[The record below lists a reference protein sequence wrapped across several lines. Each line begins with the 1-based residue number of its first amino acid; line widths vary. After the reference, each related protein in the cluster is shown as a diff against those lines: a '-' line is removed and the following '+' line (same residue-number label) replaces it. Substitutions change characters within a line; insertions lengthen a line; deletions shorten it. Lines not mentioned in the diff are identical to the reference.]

1 MSAAPDG
8 LYSVFENG
16 WVVGSGSSAWL
27 ARCPRDQFTEADIRP
42 ACSTADAALGLH
54 REALEP
60 PRGVWLGEWQVEVTQ
75 DTDAQGWR
83 YGASFAVFL
92 EGGCGF
98 GTSVA
103 AHNPFLARGI
113 RRRRWV
119 RRYGPLGTAGAA
131 AGPGARIAATAT
143 PAAAGAAVAV
153 AAAPPAAAAAA
164 ASVLAAAPATAPS
177 SAARAAAASPPGAAR
192 APSPAPPPPMASSA
206 AAAARLPLPL
216 SPPPSAAARADPAAA
231 LLEALRSGLPL
242 RTGAEAE
249 QLTPAAVTADLEA
262 LNKLLQVLRRAVGL
276 VQRAAAA
283 PAGAVAAAAPPAAPQ
298 TLTSASLARGAQEMA
313 LRLRALEGICK
324 ARSGGGGGGGGGS
337 GGSAWLRLS
346 GQCASLLRQV
356 GDEVARMERPL
367 PARPAAGGRGGSSSS
382 SGSGSGGSSGASSHA
397 VAAAAAAAQVE
408 AQQMLQAQAQMSEAE
423 WALQDAE
430 ERERDILQIAKEV
443 SEVADMFKDLNALVV
458 TQGEAIERIEE
469 RAVEA
474 AEHAKKGV
482 EEVREA
488 NRKQRHSQ
496 ACAIA

>member
-1 MSAAPDG
+1 MSAGAEG
-8 LYSVFENG
+8 LYSVYENG
-16 WVVGSGSSAWL
+16 WLVGAGSAWL
-27 ARCPRDQFTEADIRP
+27 ERCPREHFPEADIRP

-60 PRGVWLGEWQVEVTQ
+60 PRGAWLGEWQVEVTQ

-92 EGGCGF
+92 TGGAGA
-98 GTSVA
+98 GMGASA
-103 AHNPFLARGI
+103 PSHNPFLPRAV

-119 RRYGPLGTAGAA
+119 RRYGAPGAA
-131 AGPGARIAATAT
+131 AAGGSPGVRS
-143 PAAAGAAVAV
+143 
-153 AAAPPAAAAAA
+153 AAPVPAAAAAA
-164 ASVLAAAPATAPS
+164 APTAAASAS
-177 SAARAAAASPPGAAR
+177 SPGAAAAARPAAAGAGR
-192 APSPAPPPPMASSA
+192 APSPAPP
-206 AAAARLPLPL
+206 AAARQPLPL
-216 SPPPSAAARADPAAA
+216 SPPPAARADPAAA
-231 LLEALRSGLPL
+231 LLEALRSGLPV

-249 QLTPAAVTADLEA
+249 QLTPAAAAADLEA

-276 VQRAAAA
+276 VQRAAAGA
-283 PAGAVAAAAPPAAPQ
+283 PAVPPAAPQ
-298 TLTSASLARGAQEMA
+298 GLTSASLARGAQEMA

-324 ARSGGGGGGGGGS
+324 ARSSASGGGGGGGGGS
-337 GGSAWLRLS
+337 GGSSAWLRLG
-346 GQCASLLRQV
+346 GQCSSLLRQV
-356 GDEVARMERPL
+356 ADEVARVERAP
-367 PARPAAGGRGGSSSS
+367 PARAAAGGRGGSSA
-382 SGSGSGGSSGASSHA
+382 SGSGSGGSSSNSSGSSSSAPSHA
-397 VAAAAAAAQVE
+397 VTAAAAAAQLE

-430 ERERDILQIAKEV
+430 ERERDILQIAREV

-469 RAVEA
+469 RAGEA

-488 NRKQRHSQ
+488 NRKHRHSQ

>member
-1 MSAAPDG
+1 M
-8 LYSVFENG
+8 
-16 WVVGSGSSAWL
+16 
-27 ARCPRDQFTEADIRP
+27 
-42 ACSTADAALGLH
+42 
-54 REALEP
+54 
-60 PRGVWLGEWQVEVTQ
+60 
-75 DTDAQGWR
+75 
-83 YGASFAVFL
+83 AS
-92 EGGCGF
+92 
-98 GTSVA
+98 
-103 AHNPFLARGI
+103 
-113 RRRRWV
+113 
-119 RRYGPLGTAGAA
+119 
-131 AGPGARIAATAT
+131 
-143 PAAAGAAVAV
+143 
-153 AAAPPAAAAAA
+153 
-164 ASVLAAAPATAPS
+164 
-177 SAARAAAASPPGAAR
+177 
-192 APSPAPPPPMASSA
+192 SSA

-283 PAGAVAAAAPPAAPQ
+283 PAGALAAAPPPPAAPQ

-313 LRLRALEGICK
+313 LRLRALEGVCK
-324 ARSGGGGGGGGGS
+324 ARSSGGSGGGGG

-367 PARPAAGGRGGSSSS
+367 PPRPAAGGRGGSSSS
-382 SGSGSGGSSGASSHA
+382 SSSGGSSSASSHA
-397 VAAAAAAAQVE
+397 VAAAAAAAQLE

-474 AEHAKKGV
+474 AEHAKRGV